1 MPLALLAVA
10 GCGAAGFSVAS
21 GWSGAV
27 VADDV
32 VYIGSQEAELLALD
46 RENGSLRWSF
56 PGDQDESLV
65 GIYGSPAVTDKLVF
79 VGAYG
84 KENGT
89 LYALNPI
96 TRAKVWDFPTD
107 DHIVGSPVVARD
119 TVLIGSSD
127 GTLYAL
133 DAAQGIEKWQFQ
145 TQNKIW
151 STPVVYEDIVYF
163 GSLDHNVYA
172 ITLSEGREIWRFQTK
187 GAVASTPLVMD
198 GRVYIGS
205 FDSHFY
211 ALNAATGTEVWFSP
225 FKAGNWFWTKAVSDG
240 ATIYVGS
247 LDGNLYA
254 INADTGLPVWPT
266 PFETD
271 DPIVSA
277 PALVPEGVIVAND
290 KGDLF
295 LVRTQDGQ
303 EIRSFSAKDHIR
315 APLTVPSPDS
325 VVYFSSMNNSVR
337 AADLKDG
344 FWTELWCYDTKKKTT
359 QCE

>member
-1 MPLALLAVA
+1 MT
-10 GCGAAGFSVAS
+10 
-21 GWSGAV
+21 
-27 VADDV
+27 DDV
-32 VYIGSQEAELLALD
+32 IYIGSQDAELLVLD
-46 RENGSLRWSF
+46 RKNGSLRWSF
-56 PGDQDESLV
+56 PGDNDEPLG
-65 GIYGSPAVTDKLVF
+65 GIYGSPAVGDELIF

-96 TRAKVWDFPTD
+96 TQAKVWEFQTE
-107 DHIVGSPVVARD
+107 DHIVGSPTVAGD
-119 TVLIGSSD
+119 TVIVGSSD
-127 GTLYAL
+127 GFLYAL
-133 DAAQGIEKWQFQ
+133 DAAQGIEKWRFQ
-145 TQNKIW
+145 TKNKIW
-151 STPVVYEDIVYF
+151 SAPVVHEDIVYF

-172 ITLSEGREIWRFQTK
+172 VTLNEGKEIWRFETK

-205 FDSHFY
+205 FDKRFY
-211 ALNAATGTEVWFSP
+211 ALDATTGAEVWFSP

-254 INADTGLPVWPT
+254 LNADTGLPVWPT
-266 PFETD
+266 PFETNE
-271 DPIVSA
+271 PIVSA
-277 PALVPEGVIVAND
+277 PVLVPEGVIVAND

-315 APLTVPSPDS
+315 APLVSPSTDS
-325 VVYFSSMNNSVR
+325 VIYFSAMNHSIR

-344 FWTELWCYDTKKKTT
+344 FWTEIWCYDTKKEVN
-359 QCE
+359 QC